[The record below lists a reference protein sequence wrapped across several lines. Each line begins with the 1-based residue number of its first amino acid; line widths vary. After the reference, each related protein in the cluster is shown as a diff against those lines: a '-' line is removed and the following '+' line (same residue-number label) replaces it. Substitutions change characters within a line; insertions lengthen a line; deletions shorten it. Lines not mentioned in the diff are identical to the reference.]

1 MPNLI
6 GRFGVSQGGVRL
18 GGMRSEPLTI
28 DCGDCVMAGTD
39 ACDDCIVSFI
49 VNREPGDAVVVD
61 AAEERALRNLSEGG
75 LVPRL
80 RHASRLG

>member
-1 MPNLI
+1 MS
-6 GRFGVSQGGVRL
+6 VSALEDDPTVATG
-18 GGMRSEPLTI
+18 ETLTI

-80 RHASRLG
+80 RHASRPA